1 MPTTTT
7 AAATIKMPS
16 SITTAAVN
24 TSHVA
29 DIAEVKR
36 HVAQLKEA
44 VTHLQYVAMQPAH
57 GGAATSAG
65 GISALAGS
73 IGMSNAAAM
82 GGGGGGG
89 GIGGIGGGMDFPASS
104 RPLTAPGSPANPL
117 KCLSCEQPIVN
128 AGRMK
133 HGGGQKLGGGFT
145 LRSPT
150 PEEVNAQ
157 AARQQQLVMAAQLQQ
172 QQQQQLQQG
181 GGGGSGRNAAEAGKA
196 PMRPGA
202 NSSLP
207 GIDREAYFRQQR
219 AAANEMM
226 GVMGIDGKLYRSDV
240 AKPSKSRIGDS
251 MRGDSSSSMRSSN
264 NQRDAPFPPAR

>member
-16 SITTAAVN
+16 SIMTAAVN

-89 GIGGIGGGMDFPASS
+89 GMDFPASS

-133 HGGGQKLGGGFT
+133 HSGGQKLGGGFT

-157 AARQQQLVMAAQLQQ
+157 AARQQQLVMAAQLQQQ